1 MRVIALLL
9 LQPAVLGTV
18 AGGNPVSLEK
28 ATVKRTATEV
38 TAVLRT
44 TFTKP
49 AKAPG
54 GEWFGTRTKVA
65 VRCKEGTAAVLE
77 NRYYSDAT
85 FKTVANERI
94 NKAPGYAAPIP
105 GSVQALAM
113 KALCEK

>member
-1 MRVIALLL
+1 VHFLALLL

-18 AGGNPVSLEK
+18 AGGNPVTLEK
-28 ATVKRTATEV
+28 STVKRTGAEV
-38 TAVLRT
+38 TGVLRT

-54 GEWFGTRTKVA
+54 GDWYGTRTKVA
-65 VRCKEGTAAVLE
+65 VRCKEGTAAMLE
-77 NRYYSDAT
+77 NRYYSDAKFT
-85 FKTVANERI
+85 KVANERI

-113 KALCEK
+113 TALCKP